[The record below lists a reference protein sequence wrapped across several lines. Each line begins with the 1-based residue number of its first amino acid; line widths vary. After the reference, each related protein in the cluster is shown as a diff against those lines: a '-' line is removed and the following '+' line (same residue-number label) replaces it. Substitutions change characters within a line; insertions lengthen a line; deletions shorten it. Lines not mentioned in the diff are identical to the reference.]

1 MKIIKWLLISLF
13 FVIVLVGAGAAFLIS
28 NFDANQYK
36 DQITSAVKKQTGRDI
51 AIDGELELS
60 VYPDISLAL
69 GKTTLSNAEG
79 FAGKHFAQVESAN
92 VSVELLPLLKKQV
105 TIDEIR
111 LNGLDLNLHRKADGS
126 TNWDDLAKPS
136 EEEKEP
142 VKEETPNEVVTEM
155 MNNLSVAGISLKDAK
170 IHWRDDQG
178 GQDITLNPVNLK
190 TGSFKPGKPLPVEL
204 DINLT
209 QKSPAMTVKA
219 EIDSTVTM
227 SEDKQSFSF
236 AKLKLNTVVSGEPLS
251 GGTLTANLT
260 GDVKANAQT
269 QAFSV
274 KGLHLQSELTG
285 ELVSGGKLLANV
297 QGNVNGNA
305 KKITI
310 PDLKLNTN
318 LTGNLIPEGAVKT
331 DLVGNLVADLAN
343 QKITLNGM
351 KLNSAING
359 KPLAGG
365 KADVSLSSNLN
376 FDMAAQLLNL
386 PGLVVD
392 ATLQG
397 GHIKDGTANTKI
409 TGSPSVNLGK
419 TSVSMPNLDINTN
432 VKGGIVPGETL
443 SQQAKGAVNLN
454 WGSGAGQIDLAS
466 LAVKLADLQL
476 TGSNVQIQPLAEKPS
491 VKGNFQT
498 NTFNL
503 KSLLKTLGIEPPV
516 TANPA
521 AMTSTQAS
529 FALDANTEKATLN
542 NLALTLDKSKI
553 KGSLGVADFTAP
565 AIRPTL
571 TIDSINLDDYLAPTS
586 DAPASATTAQTS
598 GGNAELLPMETLRGL
613 DIDGSLKI
621 GNIIINKLKL
631 SNIVA
636 NIKADKG
643 LVTIDPANASLYKG
657 NYTGKITLDARQ
669 ATPTMQ
675 MKHELAGLR
684 SEGLLFDLFADKYV
698 SGDTKVITEMSSKG
712 NSIDAILANLNGTTS
727 MSFTDGT
734 IRDSS
739 LAEKVSLAV
748 NAFEKKAVEGD
759 KTVVTF
765 TGLSGDWKTT
775 NGVFDTQNLTIE
787 SPYFN
792 ISGKGFANIAK
803 QELDMKLRI
812 ASSDKDNQDIFAPL
826 RVYGTFSDLKFSLQL
841 DELVKS
847 LAKKDLA
854 EAKEKAKQKL
864 KEQEERIKQKLEAE
878 KQALTAKLQKEKA
891 AQEAK
896 LRQKL
901 QAEKDRQM
909 QNLKEKVGE
918 DMTNKLKASLGGSA
932 TTEAT
937 EDIKKDL
944 EEKAKDKLKEG
955 LRGLF

>member
-1 MKIIKWLLISLF
+1 MKIIKWLLITLF

-36 DQITSAVKKQTGRDI
+36 DQITAAVHKQTGRDL

-60 VYPDISLAL
+60 VYPDISIAL

-79 FAGKHFAQVESAN
+79 FAGEHFAQVESAN
-92 VSVELLPLLKKQV
+92 VSVELLPLLKKKV
-105 TIDEIR
+105 TIDEVR
-111 LNGLDLNLHRKADGS
+111 LQGLDLNLHRKADGS
-126 TNWDDLAKPS
+126 TNWDDLAKPAD
-136 EEEKEP
+136 EKGAAP
-142 VKEETPNEVVTEM
+142 AKAETPNEVVTEM
-155 MNNLSVAGISLKDAK
+155 MDNLSVAGISLQDAK

-204 DINLT
+204 DLALT

-219 EIDSTVTM
+219 DLDSTVTM

-236 AKLKLNTVVSGEPLS
+236 ADLTLNTVVSGEPLS
-251 GGTLTANLT
+251 GGSLSANLT
-260 GDVKANAQT
+260 GDVKANVQT
-269 QAFSV
+269 QAFSIAQ
-274 KGLHLQSELTG
+274 LDLQSELTG

-297 QGNVNGNA
+297 QGNVDGNA
-305 KKITI
+305 QKITI
-310 PDLKLNTN
+310 PDLKLTTN

-331 DLVGNLVADLAN
+331 DVVGNLVADLAN
-343 QKITLNGM
+343 QKVTLNGL

-365 KADVSLSSNLN
+365 KADVALSSNLS
-376 FDMAAQLLNL
+376 FDMAAQLLQLPNL
-386 PGLVVD
+386 IVD

-409 TGSPSVNLGK
+409 TGDTSVNLGK
-419 TSVSMPNLDINTN
+419 TSVNMPNLDINTN
-432 VKGGIVPGETL
+432 VKGGIVPGGTL

-454 WGSGAGQIDLAS
+454 WGSGAGQVDLAS

-503 KSLLKTLGIEPPV
+503 KALLKTLGIEPPV
-516 TANPA
+516 TANKA

-542 NLALTLDKSKI
+542 NLKLALDKSKI
-553 KGSLGVADFTAP
+553 NGSLGVANFTAP

-571 TIDSINLDDYLAPTS
+571 TIDSINLDDYLAPAS
-586 DAPASATTAQTS
+586 DTPAAATTNTAKAA
-598 GGNAELLPMETLRGL
+598 GGNAELLPMETIRAL

-621 GNIIINKLKL
+621 GNMIINKLKL

-636 NIKADKG
+636 NIKANKG

-698 SGDTKVITEMSSKG
+698 SGDAKVITEMTSKG
-712 NSIDAILANLNGTTS
+712 NSIDAILANLNGTTT

-748 NAFEKKAVEGD
+748 KAFEKEDVAGD

-775 NGVFDTQNLTIE
+775 NGVFDTQNLKIE

-792 ISGKGFANIAK
+792 ISGKGFANVAK

-812 ASSDKDNQDIFAPL
+812 GSSDKDNQDIFAPL
-826 RVYGTFSDLKFSLQL
+826 RVYGSFSDLKFSLQL
-841 DELVKS
+841 DELVKA
-847 LAKKDLA
+847 LAQKDLDA
-854 EAKEKAKQKL
+854 IKEKAKL
-864 KEQEERIKQKLEAE
+864 KLEAE
-878 KQALTAKLQKEKA
+878 KKALADKLQQEKEAQAAKLK
-891 AQEAK
+891 
-896 LRQKL
+896 QKL
-901 QAEKDRQM
+901 QAEKDKQV
-909 QNLKEKVGE
+909 QKLKEKVGE
-918 DMTNKLKASLGGSA
+918 DVTNKLKESLGGSE
-932 TTEAT
+932 TKEAT

-944 EEKAKDKLKEG
+944 EEQAKDKLKEG
-955 LRGLF
+955 LKGLF